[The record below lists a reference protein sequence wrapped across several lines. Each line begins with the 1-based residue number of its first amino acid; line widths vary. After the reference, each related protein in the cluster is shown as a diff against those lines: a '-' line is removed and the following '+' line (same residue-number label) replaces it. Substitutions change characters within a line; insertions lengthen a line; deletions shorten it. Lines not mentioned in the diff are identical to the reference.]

1 MGPARVNELLTSGI
15 YPADIVRPPRPTGI
29 TQRRPLTGCSRP
41 TDVTEFGP
49 MHWVPVAALSDN
61 YIWLV
66 ADDEGNAFVVDPGE
80 AAPVQAALDER
91 GWRLKAV
98 LLTHPHNHPN

>member
-1 MGPARVNELLTSGI
+1 
-15 YPADIVRPPRPTGI
+15 
-29 TQRRPLTGCSRP
+29 
-41 TDVTEFGP
+41 

-80 AAPVQAALDER
+80 AALSKPR
-91 GWRLKAV
+91 
-98 LLTHPHNHPN
+98 